1 MKKNIIIMLIFSAS
15 LTQNLFSQNLSS
27 NVNFLKATNNLW
39 SATYSFENVMKS
51 NNQSEE
57 RLTALPL
64 LKNNIESARK
74 YFVEINSKYPND
86 KDLKQLDL
94 WIKTMEKSY
103 ENLNSNK
110 WNSDPL
116 WQMGFTL
123 INMDLMDFVNGK
135 LKNVSN

>member
-1 MKKNIIIMLIFSAS
+1 MKKTILIMLIFSAS
-15 LTQNLFSQNLSS
+15 LTQNLFSQNLNSD
-27 NVNFLKATNNLW
+27 VNFLKATNNLW
-39 SATYSFENVMKS
+39 SATYSFGNVMKS

-64 LKNNIESARK
+64 LKSNIESARK
-74 YFVEINSKYPND
+74 YFIEINLKYPND

-135 LKNVSN
+135 LKNESN